1 MIPELVDIKGDWN
14 VLPRGVH
21 KATLEEIGHRFATNE
36 KRRMLFEGFC
46 KAVYVLHKAGCKVI
60 FLDGSFVTDKPEPGD
75 FDACWDPTGVDES
88 KLDPVLLDFSSQRKR
103 QKERFRGE
111 FFPSSGSG
119 AMLQFFQKDKYT
131 GLKKGI
137 IQVQPG

>member
-1 MIPELVDIKGDWN
+1 
-14 VLPRGVH
+14 
-21 KATLEEIGHRFATNE
+21 
-36 KRRMLFEGFC
+36 MLFEGFC

-103 QKERFRGE
+103 QKERFGGE
-111 FFPSSGSG
+111 FFPSSGSC